1 MITPIIRF
9 IYFNKKKVINLLM
22 RNTYVN
28 NNRLLKEMSGLTETK
43 GKSSTGMDE
52 NVAALLTYVFGLVTG
67 ILFLVI
73 EKESK
78 FVRFH
83 AFQSILISAAFII
96 LNMVLGFIP
105 IIGWLISLLLSPVG
119 FILWLILLYQA
130 YQGKWFKLPVIGDY
144 AEEQSNKL
152 QS

>member
-1 MITPIIRF
+1 
-9 IYFNKKKVINLLM
+9 
-22 RNTYVN
+22 
-28 NNRLLKEMSGLTETK
+28 MSFLSELK

-52 NVAALLTYVFGLVTG
+52 NVAALLTYVLGFVTG

-78 FVRFH
+78 LVRFH
-83 AFQSILISAAFII
+83 AFQSILISAVFII

-105 IIGWLISLLLSPVG
+105 IIGWLISLILSPVA

-130 YQGKWFKLPVIGDY
+130 FQGKWFKLPIIGDY
-144 AEEQSNKL
+144 AEEQTKKL

>member
-1 MITPIIRF
+1 
-9 IYFNKKKVINLLM
+9 
-22 RNTYVN
+22 
-28 NNRLLKEMSGLTETK
+28 MSFLTEIK

-73 EKESK
+73 EKDSK

-83 AFQSILISAAFII
+83 AFQSILISAVLII
-96 LNMVLGFIP
+96 LNLVLGFVP
-105 IIGWLISLLLSPVG
+105 IIGWLISLLLSPVA

-130 YQGKWFKLPVIGDY
+130 FQGKWFKLPVIGDF
-144 AEEQSNKL
+144 AEEQTNKL
-152 QS
+152 PS

>member
-1 MITPIIRF
+1 
-9 IYFNKKKVINLLM
+9 
-22 RNTYVN
+22 
-28 NNRLLKEMSGLTETK
+28 MSFLAEIK

-67 ILFLVI
+67 ILFLVV

-83 AFQSILISAAFII
+83 AFQSILISATLII
-96 LNMVLGFIP
+96 LNIVLGFIP
-105 IIGWLISLLLSPVG
+105 IIGWLISLVLSPVA

-130 YQGKWFKLPVIGDY
+130 FQGKWFKLPVIGEY
-144 AEEQSNKL
+144 AEEQANKI

>member
-1 MITPIIRF
+1 MA
-9 IYFNKKKVINLLM
+9 
-22 RNTYVN
+22 NTYVI
-28 NNRLLKEMSGLTETK
+28 NNRLLKEMSDLSEMK

>member
-1 MITPIIRF
+1 MA
-9 IYFNKKKVINLLM
+9 
-22 RNTYVN
+22 NTYVI
-28 NNRLLKEMSGLTETK
+28 NNRLLKEMSSLTETK